1 MKMRQIVRITIII
14 ALSLGF
20 NCLAK
25 SESSGTDDF
34 DYVVTNLF
42 WDDLYADGG
51 WSFYCGYHFN
61 HDRKTRDGKIIDV
74 EHIYPIDRI
83 LSFVHCSSRLQCYEN
98 GNKKFRK
105 MEADMHNLYPAWQ
118 LLITYRYEKTYGKV
132 KSGKP
137 RFNDCDIEW
146 KAGVLEPRPIARGNI
161 ARAFFYMHDRYGL
174 PLDRGILKILKQW
187 NRTDPP
193 SRQEKHRN
201 DRIQALQGARN
212 PYIDNPALADRITL
226 TAK

>member
-1 MKMRQIVRITIII
+1 M
-14 ALSLGF
+14 
-20 NCLAK
+20 
-25 SESSGTDDF
+25 
-34 DYVVTNLF
+34 
-42 WDDLYADGG
+42 
-51 WSFYCGYHFN
+51 
-61 HDRKTRDGKIIDV
+61 
-74 EHIYPIDRI
+74 
-83 LSFVHCSSRLQCYEN
+83 HCSSRLQCYEN

-161 ARAFFYMHDRYGL
+161 ARAFYMHDRYGL